1 MKKTKAQNKEKNRE
15 AVHSLLLGF
24 FIDEG
29 YEAIRQ
35 F

>member
-15 AVHSLLLGF
+15 AVNELLLGF

-29 YEAIRQ
+29 SEAIRQ